1 MLPEQVLA
9 FGISTQEVATLL
21 GRKVEVAV
29 EFAITEKQVDQA
41 PGRALFGCREDG
53 RVQGTNAMTDYLFL
67 IVRPTDVGTIERK
80 INVLTLI
87 AVALRVMRMSSYSK
101 PSSKWPTR
109 GAPRR

>member
-53 RVQGTNAMTDYLFL
+53 RVQANQCND
-67 IVRPTDVGTIERK
+67 
-80 INVLTLI
+80 
-87 AVALRVMRMSSYSK
+87 
-101 PSSKWPTR
+101 
-109 GAPRR
+109 